1 MACVRNAIHM
11 HIHGQAH
18 TALLKLPAF
27 YHFDCDLFSPT
38 RNLDTFSTTSVSAK
52 VNTNYYQTHHQP
64 FAVIRLFFFSKI
76 NACTH
81 RVINRFSKIW
91 AVAVKH
97 WSNSIARLTNL

>member
-1 MACVRNAIHM
+1 MHM
-11 HIHGQAH
+11 HGQAH

-76 NACTH
+76 SACTH
-81 RVINRFSKIW
+81 RMINRFSKI
-91 AVAVKH
+91 
-97 WSNSIARLTNL
+97 